1 MGTLAI
7 QIILGLIGVVLVVA
21 SVWSIRKHPK
31 YFLVGGAVGAVLL
44 TLLWGAMG
52 TLAVLFT
59 AKPDDQHNMA
69 ELTAP
74 AWPLFID
81 ILWRAAVLGAMLGG
95 VSLTLLL
102 ADFGDEAS
110 EEEAGK
116 EGVPNAKRPAKAK
129 AK

>member
-1 MGTLAI
+1 MATLVF
-7 QIILGLIGVVLVVA
+7 QIVLGLVGVVLLAA
-21 SVWSIRKHPK
+21 SVWSLRKHPK
-31 YFLVGGAVGAVLL
+31 YFLVGAAVGALLL
-44 TLLWGAMG
+44 TVLWGAMG
-52 TLAVLFT
+52 TMAVLFT
-59 AKPDDQHNMA
+59 AKPNDQHTMA
-69 ELTAP
+69 EMTAP

-81 ILWRAAVLGAMLGG
+81 ILWRAALLGAMLGG

-102 ADFGDEAS
+102 ADFGDEAA